1 MTEAQGLRR
10 SLERLNRF
18 GISSLPMRSVSPFNP
33 ALIRFSFAWLRR
45 KVRASEAMFIL
56 LAVGVGAASALLSV
70 VQGGVARTL
79 QHVLFA
85 LPPTSRLSEE
95 PAISGLSL
103 LVLPLGGAV
112 LALFSLAVRVRKR
125 RLVDP
130 VEANALHGGYMS
142 VADSLVISGQTVLS
156 NGFGASVGLE
166 AAYTQIGGA
175 IGAWVGSA
183 LALRRADLRHLV
195 GAGAGAAIGA
205 VFGAPLAGA
214 FYAFEIVIGAYTPS
228 AIAPVAAA
236 ALAGALVAQMLGVQ
250 PYVIEA
256 IAGAPVETHHYI
268 VYALLGAVCAGYGV
282 VLMRAVALV
291 ERGVRRLA
299 LPDWTRPAI
308 GGALL
313 IPIALVSPQALS
325 AGHGALHAD
334 LAIGAPL
341 AFIATVLLAKTAA
354 SIVSLGFGFRGGLFF
369 ASLFLGTL
377 IGHLFAAAVTILV
390 GHQVVDPHN
399 AALVG
404 MAALAV
410 SVVGGPMT
418 MAMLVLQATQNF
430 ALTGAVIA
438 AALVAS
444 TIVRETF
451 GYSFS
456 TWRLH
461 LRGETIKSA
470 RDVGWVKTLTAGRM
484 MRRETR
490 ATPDVLTIA
499 EFRHRYPLGST
510 SRVVLCDGEGHY
522 AGVVQTAAAYAEG
535 RDPAAAI
542 ATLAVN
548 RDTALTPET
557 NIVAVMKTFDR
568 TGSDELAVVAGDR
581 RVLGVLSESYV
592 RRRYA
597 EELEKAQRDLFG
609 E

>member
-1 MTEAQGLRR
+1 MI
-10 SLERLNRF
+10 NK
-18 GISSLPMRSVSPFNP
+18 P
-33 ALIRFSFAWLRR
+33 AVLARFSVAWLRR

-56 LAVGVGAASALLSV
+56 LAVGVGGASALLSV
-70 VQGGVARTL
+70 VQGGIARTL
-79 QHVLFA
+79 QHLLFA
-85 LPPTSRLSEE
+85 LPPSSRLSEA
-95 PAISGLSL
+95 PALSTLSL
-103 LVLPLGGAV
+103 LVLPAGGV
-112 LALFSLAVRVRKR
+112 ILALFSLAVRVRKR

-130 VEANALHGGYMS
+130 VEANALHGGRMS
-142 VADSLVISGQTVLS
+142 IADSLVICGQTVLS

-166 AAYTQIGGA
+166 AAYTQLGGA
-175 IGAWVGSA
+175 IAAWVGSA
-183 LALRRADLRHLV
+183 LALRRADQRHLV

-214 FYAFEIVIGAYTPS
+214 FYAFEIIIGAYTPS

-236 ALAGALVAQMLGVQ
+236 ALAGALVAQTLGVQ

-256 IAGAPVETHHYI
+256 VAGARVETHHYI
-268 VYALLGAVCAGYGV
+268 VYALLGAICAGYGV
-282 VLMRAVALV
+282 VLMRAVALF
-291 ERGVRRLA
+291 ERGVRRLK
-299 LPDWTRPAI
+299 LPDWARPAI
-308 GGALL
+308 GGLLL
-313 IPIALVSPQALS
+313 IPIALISPQALS

-334 LAIGAPL
+334 LAIGASL

-377 IGHLFAAAVTILV
+377 IGHLFAAMVTMVV

-410 SVVGGPMT
+410 AVVGGPMT

-430 ALTGAVIA
+430 ALTGAVVA
-438 AALVAS
+438 ASLVAS

-490 ATPDVLTIA
+490 ATPGALTIA
-499 EFRHRYPLGST
+499 EFRHRFPLGST

-542 ATLAVN
+542 STLAAN
-548 RDTALTPET
+548 RDTALTAET
-557 NIVAVMKTFDR
+557 NVVEVMKTFDR

-581 RVLGVLSESYV
+581 RVLGVLSETYV

>member
-1 MTEAQGLRR
+1 MTL
-10 SLERLNRF
+10 L
-18 GISSLPMRSVSPFNP
+18 NP

-45 KVRASEAMFIL
+45 RVRASEAMFIL
-56 LAVGVGAASALLSV
+56 LAVGVGGASAMLSV
-70 VQGGVARTL
+70 VQGGIARTL

-85 LPPTSRLSEE
+85 LPPSTRLSET
-95 PAISGLSL
+95 PALTGWAL
-103 LVLPLGGAV
+103 LVLPLGGAI

-130 VEANALHGGYMS
+130 VEANALHGGRMS
-142 VADSLVISGQTVLS
+142 MADSLVISGQTVLS

-166 AAYTQIGGA
+166 AAYTQLGGA
-175 IGAWVGSA
+175 IAAWVGSA

-236 ALAGALVAQMLGVQ
+236 ALAGALVAQTLGVQ

-256 IAGAPVETHHYI
+256 VAGAPVETHHYMI
-268 VYALLGAVCAGYGV
+268 YALLGALCAGYGI

-291 ERGVRRLA
+291 ERGVRRIA
-299 LPDWTRPAI
+299 LPDWARPAI

-313 IPIALVSPQALS
+313 IPIALISPQALS

-341 AFIATVLLAKTAA
+341 VFIATILLAKSAA

-377 IGHLFAAAVTILV
+377 IGHLFAMGVNMAA
-390 GHQVVDPHN
+390 GYQVVDPHN

-430 ALTGAVIA
+430 ALTGAVVA
-438 AALVAS
+438 ASLVAS

-490 ATPDVLTIA
+490 ATPDALTIA

-522 AGVVQTAAAYAEG
+522 AGVVQTAAAYTEG
-535 RDPAAAI
+535 RDPGAPI

-557 NIVAVMKTFDR
+557 NIVEVMKTFDR

-581 RVLGVLSESYV
+581 HVLGILSETYV

>member
-1 MTEAQGLRR
+1 MTL
-10 SLERLNRF
+10 L
-18 GISSLPMRSVSPFNP
+18 NP

-45 KVRASEAMFIL
+45 RVRASEAMFIL
-56 LAVGVGAASALLSV
+56 LAIGIGGVSALLSV
-70 VQGGVARTL
+70 VQGGIARTL
-79 QHVLFA
+79 QHVLFR
-85 LPPTSRLSEE
+85 LPPSTRLSET
-95 PAISGLSL
+95 PALAGWSL
-103 LVLPLGGAV
+103 LVLPAGGAV
-112 LALFSLAVRVRKR
+112 LALFSLVVRVRKR

-130 VEANALHGGYMS
+130 VEANALHGGRMS

-166 AAYTQIGGA
+166 AAYTQLGGA
-175 IGAWVGSA
+175 VAAWVGSA

-214 FYAFEIVIGAYTPS
+214 FYAFEIIIGAYTPS

-236 ALAGALVAQMLGVQ
+236 ALAGALVAQTLGVQ

-256 IAGAPVETHHYI
+256 VAGAPVETHHYI
-268 VYALLGAVCAGYGV
+268 IYALLGALCAGYGI
-282 VLMRAVALV
+282 VLMRAVALF
-291 ERGVRRLA
+291 EIGVRRLA
-299 LPDWTRPAI
+299 LPDWVRPVI
-308 GGALL
+308 GGTLL
-313 IPIALVSPQALS
+313 IPIALISPQALS

-334 LAIGAPL
+334 LAFGASL
-341 AFIATVLLAKTAA
+341 GFIATILLAKSAA

-377 IGHLFAAAVTILV
+377 LGHLFAAAVNMIA
-390 GHQVVDPHN
+390 GYQVVDPHN

-404 MAALAV
+404 MAGLAV
-410 SVVGGPMT
+410 SIVGGPMT
-418 MAMLVLQATQNF
+418 MAMLVLQATHDF
-430 ALTGAVIA
+430 SLTGAVIA

-461 LRGETIKSA
+461 LRGEAIKSA

-484 MRRETR
+484 MRREAR
-490 ATPDVLTIA
+490 ATPDALTIA
-499 EFRHRYPLGST
+499 EFRHRFPLGST
-510 SRVVLCDGEGHY
+510 SRVVLCDGAGHY
-522 AGVVQTAAAYAEG
+522 AGVVQTASAYAEG

-542 ATLAVN
+542 ATLAAN
-548 RDTALTPET
+548 RDTALTPDIH
-557 NIVAVMKTFDR
+557 IVEIMKTFDR
-568 TGSDELAVVAGDR
+568 TGSDELAVVAPDQ
-581 RVLGVLSESYV
+581 RVLGILSETYV

-597 EELEKAQRDLFG
+597 EELEKAQRELFG

>member
-1 MTEAQGLRR
+1 ML
-10 SLERLNRF
+10 
-18 GISSLPMRSVSPFNP
+18 SVNPLNP

-45 KVRASEAMFIL
+45 RVRASEAMFIL

-79 QHVLFA
+79 QHLLFA
-85 LPPTSRLSEE
+85 LPPAARLSAE
-95 PAISGLSL
+95 PALSGPIL
-103 LVLPLGGAV
+103 LVLPAGGAI

-130 VEANALHGGYMS
+130 VEANALHGGRMS
-142 VADSLVISGQTVLS
+142 LADSLVISGQTVLS

-166 AAYTQIGGA
+166 AAYTQLGGA
-175 IGAWVGSA
+175 IAAWVGSA

-236 ALAGALVAQMLGVQ
+236 ALAGALVAQSLGVQ

-256 IAGAPVETHHYI
+256 VAGAPVETHHYI
-268 VYALLGAVCAGYGV
+268 IYALLGALCAGYGV
-282 VLMRAVALV
+282 LLMRAVALV
-291 ERGVRRLA
+291 ERGVRRIA
-299 LPDWTRPAI
+299 LPDWARPAI

-334 LAIGAPL
+334 LAIGASL
-341 AFIATVLLAKTAA
+341 GFIATVLLAKSAA

-377 IGHLFAAAVTILV
+377 LGHLFAAAVTMVV
-390 GHQVVDPHN
+390 GHQVIDPHN

-410 SVVGGPMT
+410 AVVGGPMT
-418 MAMLVLQATQNF
+418 MAMLVLQATHDF
-430 ALTGAVIA
+430 SLTGAVVA

-490 ATPDVLTIA
+490 ATPDALSIA

-535 RDPAAAI
+535 RDPGAAI
-542 ATLAVN
+542 ATLAAN

-557 NIVAVMKTFDR
+557 NIVEVMKTFDR
-568 TGSDELAVVAGDR
+568 TGSDELAVVAGDQH
-581 RVLGVLSESYV
+581 VLGILSETYV

>member
-1 MTEAQGLRR
+1 
-10 SLERLNRF
+10 
-18 GISSLPMRSVSPFNP
+18 
-33 ALIRFSFAWLRR
+33 
-45 KVRASEAMFIL
+45 
-56 LAVGVGAASALLSV
+56 
-70 VQGGVARTL
+70 
-79 QHVLFA
+79 
-85 LPPTSRLSEE
+85 
-95 PAISGLSL
+95 
-103 LVLPLGGAV
+103 
-112 LALFSLAVRVRKR
+112 
-125 RLVDP
+125 
-130 VEANALHGGYMS
+130 
-142 VADSLVISGQTVLS
+142 
-156 NGFGASVGLE
+156 
-166 AAYTQIGGA
+166 
-175 IGAWVGSA
+175 
-183 LALRRADLRHLV
+183 
-195 GAGAGAAIGA
+195 
-205 VFGAPLAGA
+205 
-214 FYAFEIVIGAYTPS
+214 
-228 AIAPVAAA
+228 
-236 ALAGALVAQMLGVQ
+236 
-250 PYVIEA
+250 
-256 IAGAPVETHHYI
+256 
-268 VYALLGAVCAGYGV
+268 
-282 VLMRAVALV
+282 
-291 ERGVRRLA
+291 
-299 LPDWTRPAI
+299 LPDWARPAI

-313 IPIALVSPQALS
+313 IPIALISPQALS

-334 LAIGAPL
+334 LAIGASL

-377 IGHLFAAAVTILV
+377 IGHLFAAVVTMVV

-418 MAMLVLQATQNF
+418 MAMLVLQATQDF

-438 AALVAS
+438 ASLVAS

-490 ATPDVLTIA
+490 ATPDALTIA

-535 RDPAAAI
+535 CDPGAAI
-542 ATLAVN
+542 ATLAAN
-548 RDTALTPET
+548 RDTALTAET
-557 NIVAVMKTFDR
+557 NVVEVMKTFDR

-581 RVLGVLSESYV
+581 NVLGVLSETYV